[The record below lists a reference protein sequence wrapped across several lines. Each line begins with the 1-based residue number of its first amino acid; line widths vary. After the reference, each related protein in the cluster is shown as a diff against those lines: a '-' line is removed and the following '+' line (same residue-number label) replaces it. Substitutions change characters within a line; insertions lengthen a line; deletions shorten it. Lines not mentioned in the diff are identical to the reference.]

1 MYIGRPTNGSQ
12 IDGEGAK
19 EQPRHVQMALSVCFL
34 SFPFM
39 HDQVIKG
46 NDQREGVEL
55 GALGCKWQEIGS
67 AAQLHI
73 EETFFSEVLIGSSE
87 V

>member
-1 MYIGRPTNGSQ
+1 MGAELTVKGQ
-12 IDGEGAK
+12 GEKPGY
-19 EQPRHVQMALSVCFL
+19 VQMASSVCFL

-39 HDQVIKG
+39 HNQVIKG
-46 NDQREGVEL
+46 NDQQDGVEL
-55 GALGCKWQEIGS
+55 GAREGKVLGWKQQEIGS

>member
-1 MYIGRPTNGSQ
+1 MSGDTLRP
-12 IDGEGAK
+12 DG
-19 EQPRHVQMALSVCFL
+19 LSVCFL
-34 SFPFM
+34 SYPFM
-39 HDQVIKG
+39 HNQVIKR
-46 NDQREGVEL
+46 QEQQEGERGEEL
-55 GALGCKWQEIGS
+55 GVGDLGGGGAWLEAAEIGS